1 MSWAALFF
9 TLVSIGTYCAA
20 QITLTQS
27 PSESVSPGGTVKMS
41 CTASGISIS
50 GYYVFWYQQKEGN
63 PPRYLLRYNS
73 DSNKHQGTGVP
84 DRLSGSRDD
93 SKNTAYLT
101 IKGVLTEDEAYYYCA
116 VYKDGKHSD
125 ACL

>member
-9 TLVSIGTYCAA
+9 TLVSISTYCAA

-41 CTASGISIS
+41 CTASASIS
-50 GYYVFWYQQKEGN
+50 DRRVFWYQQKDGN
-63 PPRYLLRYNS
+63 TPRYLLGYYS
-73 DSNKHQGTGVP
+73 DSSKHQGTGVP
-84 DRLSGSRDD
+84 DRFSGSRDD
-93 SKNTAYLT
+93 SKNAGYLT
-101 IKGVLTEDEAYYYCA
+101 ITGIRTEDEAHYYCA

>member
-9 TLVSIGTYCAA
+9 TLVSISTYCAA

-41 CTASGISIS
+41 CTASGISIES
-50 GYYVFWYQQKEGN
+50 YYVHWYQQKEGN
-63 PPRYLLRYNS
+63 PPRYLLQYAN
-73 DSNKHQGTGVP
+73 DGNKHQGTGVP
-84 DRLSGSRDD
+84 DRFSGSKDN
-93 SKNTAYLT
+93 SKNAAYLT
-101 IKGVLTEDEAYYYCA
+101 IKGVLTEDEAHYYCA
-116 VYKDGKHSD
+116 VWKDGKHSD